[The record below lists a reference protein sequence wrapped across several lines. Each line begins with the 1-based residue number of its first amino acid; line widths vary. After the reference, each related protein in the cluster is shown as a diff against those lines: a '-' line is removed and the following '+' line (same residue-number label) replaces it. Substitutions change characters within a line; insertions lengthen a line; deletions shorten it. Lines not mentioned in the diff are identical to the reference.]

1 MPGAPQRFER
11 FVMYGTGKFQAVTF
25 DAGGTLL
32 EPWPSVGHV
41 YAEVA
46 ARHGTKGLS
55 AEMLNRRFLAA
66 WKQHP
71 AFDHTFADWA
81 AIVDQSFAGL
91 LAEKPSQTFFPEL
104 YEHFG
109 RAVAWR
115 VYDDVRPTLEALRMR
130 GLRLGLI
137 SNWDDRL
144 RPLLRA
150 LDLADHFETILVS
163 CEFGTGKPAPAIFQ
177 EAVRRLGMPAGAILH
192 VGDSR
197 EADVLGARAAGLS
210 AVQIQR
216 GLQPDHDGQIHSLTE
231 LLLRV

>member
-1 MPGAPQRFER
+1 MD
-11 FVMYGTGKFQAVTF
+11 GTGKIQAVTF
-25 DAGGTLL
+25 DVGGTLI

-46 ARHGTKGLS
+46 ARYGAKGLS

-71 AFDHTFADWA
+71 AFDHTVADWA
-81 AIVDQSFAGL
+81 AIVDESFAGL
-91 LAEKPSQTFFPEL
+91 LTEKPSQTFFPEL

-109 RAVAWR
+109 SATAWR
-115 VYDDVRPTLEALRMR
+115 VYADVRPTLEALRTR
-130 GLRLGLI
+130 SLRLGLI

-150 LDLADHFETILVS
+150 LDLTEYFEAILIS
-163 CEFGTGKPAPAIFQ
+163 CEVGAGKPAPAIFQ
-177 EAVRRLGMPAGAILH
+177 EAVRRMGVPAGAILH
-192 VGDSR
+192 VGDSM
-197 EADVLGARAAGLS
+197 EADVQGARAAGLS
-210 AVQIQR
+210 AVQIERVAEPKQNC
-216 GLQPDHDGQIHSLTE
+216 QIQSLTE